1 MSNSSLVTYTKIS
14 PNKTKFRKDPI
25 SRITIHCVVGQCT
38 VESLGEVFA
47 PTSRRASSNYG
58 VGKDGRIGM
67 YVEECDASWCS
78 SSSNNDRKSITIEC
92 ASDTK
97 PPYAVTSAAYAALL
111 DLCTDICERN
121 GKKKLLW
128 FGDKEK
134 TLAYTPADDEMVL
147 TIHRWFASTACPG
160 EYLYSRQG
168 EIAEEV
174 TKRLSGSKEI
184 TEDKSEQEEIKPVSL
199 AIGDTVTLASGA
211 KYTNGKNVAGFVF
224 KMKLYVRAI
233 NGDNITVSILK
244 SGAIT
249 GVVSRKYIVKDG
261 QPVVESEAQAAAVP
275 YLVKVECTDL
285 NIRSGADV
293 SYKSKGYIQPGIYTI
308 VEEKNGFGKL
318 KSGAGWISLKY
329 VTKM

>member
-1 MSNSSLVTYTKIS
+1 MQMSNSSLVTYTKIS
-14 PNKTKFRKDPI
+14 PNKTTSRKDPI

-47 PTSRRASSNYG
+47 PTSRKASSNYG

-78 SSSNNDRKSITIEC
+78 SSSNNDQKSITIEC
-92 ASDTK
+92 ASDTT

-111 DLCTDICERN
+111 DLCTEICERN

-128 FGDKEK
+128 LGDKAK

-174 TKRLSGSKEI
+174 TRRLTGESAQQPESKPQTGKTFYRVVAGSFEKKENAEAQLAKLKAAGI
-184 TEDKSEQEEIKPVSL
+184 TGGFI
-199 AIGDTVTLASGA
+199 AA
-211 KYTNGKNVAGFVF
+211 YTNEEATQEVTPSEPKKTVDELAREVLQGKWGNG
-224 KMKLYVRAI
+224 KERETKL
-233 NGDNITVSILK
+233 
-244 SGAIT
+244 
-249 GVVSRKYIVKDG
+249 
-261 QPVVESEAQAAAVP
+261 QAAGYDYKAVQNRVNE
-275 YLVKVECTDL
+275 L
-285 NIRSGADV
+285 
-293 SYKSKGYIQPGIYTI
+293 
-308 VEEKNGFGKL
+308 L
-318 KSGAGWISLKY
+318 K
-329 VTKM
+329 